1 MMTSS
6 VHFTDWVRIEEST
19 GSSKY
24 LSEDCV
30 VESYRGRHTHV
41 EKVDGSNHGEDHE
54 TQHYGREHSGVE
66 EVVLHWTNTE
76 ARKRDG
82 VAGVGRR
89 WRKAEVWD

>member
-1 MMTSS
+1 MMTLS

-54 TQHYGREHSGVE
+54 TQHYSREHSKVE
-66 EVVLHWTNTE
+66 EVVLHWIYIEVTNID
-76 ARKRDG
+76 AMVSVQR
-82 VAGVGRR
+82 GRR
-89 WRKAEVWD
+89 QVEV